1 MLLLHQGIILY
12 QSKYGTTQKYA
23 NWLSDKTEFD
33 CVAVNKADIK
43 KSCSIMNS
51 IGTFSY
57 THLDVYKRQ
66 RQTNVL
72 LLSFVF
78 LNLMRKAI
86 LLW

>member
-23 NWLSDKTEFD
+23 NWLSDKTGFD

-51 IGTFSY
+51 IGMG
-57 THLDVYKRQ
+57 
-66 RQTNVL
+66 
-72 LLSFVF
+72 
-78 LNLMRKAI
+78 NLCLRNLRIIFFKNI
-86 LLW
+86 